1 MPCPEPAGKDF
12 PVSEKKIDRRSMRI
26 TVFACCPFCGSGKV
40 TKYGKEKNGA
50 QRFRCASCG
59 RTFTGRENTVL
70 FSSKVSPG
78 HIRRMLSMLMEGTT
92 IRQACHQSKVS
103 LRTGVLY
110 LRKFQALISPG
121 SHHFMGWN
129 GWADETYASAPMK
142 EQKPGKGV
150 SVLTGRRKKKAGL
163 SRNLIPIFCGV
174 DDEGRCFAEVGDGR
188 GVPGVEEC
196 RKHYQG
202 KFRPGSTITHDSGN
216 YGDIFA
222 GCKEIETDSDSA
234 EAHDLLNPI
243 NRFTNLIQRCF
254 KVHLRI
260 RRKNIQKW
268 LNVVC
273 FMYENHLET
282 FDELWDWVS
291 VRIFFSGK
299 TLRRKDI

>member
-1 MPCPEPAGKDF
+1 
-12 PVSEKKIDRRSMRI
+12 
-26 TVFACCPFCGSGKV
+26 
-40 TKYGKEKNGA
+40 
-50 QRFRCASCG
+50 
-59 RTFTGRENTVL
+59 
-70 FSSKVSPG
+70 
-78 HIRRMLSMLMEGTT
+78 
-92 IRQACHQSKVS
+92 
-103 LRTGVLY
+103 
-110 LRKFQALISPG
+110 
-121 SHHFMGWN
+121 MGWN

-291 VRIFFSGK
+291 VRILFSGK